1 MIVACLLGV
10 AIPAVLRAAKA
21 DPRIAAGPVVLAAAD
36 VVTLLLYFGLGAR
49 CSASLGESRDK
60 RRESAARNSS
70 ADTRRHFPGCSVPS
84 SSPPNCTRRSAVT
97 GWPTASSSRRISRFL
112 PSVSV
117 T

>member
-49 CSASLGESRDK
+49 LARRGDK
-60 RRESAARNSS
+60 QGKAARNSS
-70 ADTRRHFPGCSVPS
+70 PDTRRHLPGASVPS

-97 GWPTASSSRRISRFL
+97 G
-112 PSVSV
+112 
-117 T
+117 

>member
-1 MIVACLLGV
+1 MVMACLLGV
-10 AIPAVLRAAKA
+10 AIPAMLRAAKA

-49 CSASLGESRDK
+49 LLGCDK
-60 RRESAARNSS
+60 QGSAARNSVGGD
-70 ADTRRHFPGCSVPS
+70 APPFARRQRAQLEPAELH
-84 SSPPNCTRRSAVT
+84 PPQLRHRVSDGVEQ
-97 GWPTASSSRRISRFL
+97 PPISRFL